1 MTQEQNDTSKDSL
14 KKGSSVAAVIV
25 LSWIIIGTILFH
37 NLESWT
43 YAQSFYYSVTTLTTV
58 GYGDFVPTTDFN
70 RVITALYMLIGVTI
84 TLGAFGYIGS
94 NYIARREAMAQKRAE
109 KRLNSIKK

>member
-1 MTQEQNDTSKDSL
+1 MTQEKLTKS
-14 KKGSSVAAVIV
+14 GSVAAMIV

-37 NLESWT
+37 AIENWT

-58 GYGDFVPTTDFN
+58 GYGDFTPTTDTN
-70 RVITALYMLIGVTI
+70 RVIAALYMLIGVTI

-94 NYIARREAMAQKRAE
+94 SYIAQREARVEKRAQE
-109 KRLNSIKK
+109 RVNFKK

>member
-1 MTQEQNDTSKDSL
+1 MTQNQLNKSEGKLTKS
-14 KKGSSVAAVIV
+14 GSVAAIIV
-25 LSWIIIGTILFH
+25 LSWIVIGTLIFH
-37 NLESWT
+37 KLEDWT

-58 GYGDFVPTTDFN
+58 GYGDFVPTTDYN
-70 RVITALYMLIGVTI
+70 RVVTALYMLIGVTI

-109 KRLNSIKK
+109 KRLNSVKK

>member
-1 MTQEQNDTSKDSL
+1 MPEKTIEQENKFTKT
-14 KKGSSVAAVIV
+14 GSVAATIII
-25 LSWIIIGTILFH
+25 SWIIIGTLLFH
-37 NLESWT
+37 TIEDWT

-58 GYGDFVPTTDFN
+58 GYGDFTPTTDTN

-94 NYIARREAMAQKRAE
+94 NYIARKELRIKNRA
-109 KRLNSIKK
+109 KKHFNSKK